1 MSSSGSF
8 EAGYLFDGESWQENV
23 SIEWDDNGVIRA
35 ITPLAKS
42 SNPGTVVIP
51 GICNA
56 HSHSFQRIMSGR
68 TERRNVK
75 NPRDSFWTW
84 RETMYSLVEKLDS
97 KDHYRIARYL
107 YMEMLKQG
115 FTSVCEFHYVHLAN
129 ERGVEGALNQ
139 SEGVLKAADET
150 GIGMCFLPVLYEKGG
165 FEKDLSP
172 AQRNF
177 SFRELGD
184 FLNYFRR
191 LGSVKEGTQNL
202 GLAFHSLRACTL
214 DSMQSCLQELKDD
227 LSSIH
232 IHISEQPLEVEQCQ
246 EFLGSRPVEYLLKSV
261 DVNKSWNL
269 VHATHLIQE
278 EIEGIA
284 DSGASVVLCPATEAN
299 LGDGI
304 FPLAKYLELQGRFSI
319 GSDSHIRIDPW
330 EEMRLLE
337 YSQRYANLSRTVVTS
352 NRLPS
357 NGQELMFQLAQS
369 ASQASGLRTGFLRV
383 DQRADFL
390 VLDCSQTQLSIE
402 SDSGL
407 ESLLDR
413 LVFNPPAQALREVY
427 VAGVKR
433 VAEGCHPLEDQIKQ
447 DYKETLRKCFP

>member
-1 MSSSGSF
+1 MSSSRSYDV
-8 EAGYLFDGESWQENV
+8 GYLFDGESWQENV
-23 SIEWDDNGVIRA
+23 RIDWDEAGVITA
-35 ITPLAKS
+35 VTALAKS
-42 SNPGTVVIP
+42 SNPETVVIP

-68 TERRNVK
+68 TERRNIK

-97 KDHYRIARYL
+97 RDHHRIARYL

-115 FTSVCEFHYVHLAN
+115 FTSVCEFHYVHLARDG
-129 ERGVEGALNQ
+129 EVEGALKQ

-165 FEKDLSP
+165 FDKELSA

-177 SFRELGD
+177 SFSDLGE
-184 FLNYFRR
+184 FLSYFRS
-191 LGSVKEGTQNL
+191 LGNVKDSNQNL
-202 GLAFHSLRACTL
+202 GLAFHSLRACSL
-214 DSMQSCLQELKDD
+214 DSMQSCLQELSDE

-246 EFLGSRPVEYLLKSV
+246 EFLGSRPVEFLLKSV
-261 DVNKSWNL
+261 NVNKRWNL

-304 FPLAKYLELQGRFSI
+304 FPLAEYLKLQGRFSI

-330 EEMRLLE
+330 EELRLLE

-352 NRLPS
+352 NRFPS
-357 NGQELMFQLAQS
+357 NGQQLLFQLAQS
-369 ASQASGLRTGFLRV
+369 ASQASGLKTGFLRV
-383 DQRADFL
+383 GQRADFL
-390 VLDCSQTQLSIE
+390 VLDNLQTQLSIE
-402 SDSGL
+402 SGPDL

-413 LVFNPPAQALREVY
+413 LVFNPPNQALREVY
-427 VAGVKR
+427 VAGERR
-433 VAEGCHPLEDQIKQ
+433 VADGRHPLEGEIIR
-447 DYKETLRKCFP
+447 DYESTLRKCFP